1 MFSSM
6 VKNSS
11 AGHILYKKISSAS
24 QRFLD
29 AHVQYLGSIYR
40 DEKLYRSVTD
50 QVPAVVRF
58 PTSDIARCYRI
69 IASTLLGQKTLD
81 EGDHEK
87 FWSRLIT
94 MISKNPRPR
103 TPKPAE
109 ADEVQK
115 KNGELRGML
124 RNILDEQRKTRAL
137 LEKLIGQLGAGP
149 GEKPE
154 PRA

>member
-1 MFSSM
+1 M
-6 VKNSS
+6 
-11 AGHILYKKISSAS
+11 
-24 QRFLD
+24 
-29 AHVQYLGSIYR
+29 
-40 DEKLYRSVTD
+40 
-50 QVPAVVRF
+50 VRF